1 MKKHIPTI
9 AGILLG
15 LMFAAASI
23 PVLLKLMPMPKFPEG
38 SPEAAFAAA
47 FISTGWM
54 MVVKVCELT
63 GAILVAIPR
72 TRNFGLLFLGPVIV
86 NILSFHILIEHGN
99 GLQNPMVIAVVLLA
113 LYLLWDGRKKFAGL
127 LN

>member
-38 SPEAAFAAA
+38 SPEAA

-86 NILSFHILIEHGN
+86 NILSFHILIKHGD
-99 GLQNPMVIAVVLLA
+99 GLQNPMVIAVVVLA
-113 LYLLWDGRKKFAGL
+113 LYFLWDGRKKFAGL